1 MPGYM
6 AKDKVKLLLNSSRLK
21 SRRCQGAGDIE
32 MLMSGTMEAP
42 NFVLRCRG
50 TGARAPQHL
59 GEFISGEN
67 LPALD
72 ALTIQ
77 AYYTWRL
84 AGSTGMSL
92 SIMKDGA
99 DVLVSAISA

>member
-1 MPGYM
+1 MT
-6 AKDKVKLLLNSSRLK
+6 
-21 SRRCQGAGDIE
+21 
-32 MLMSGTMEAP
+32 GTTEQP

-67 LPALD
+67 VPPLD
-72 ALTIQ
+72 AMTIQ

-84 AGSTGMSL
+84 AGQAHMQL
-92 SIMKDGA
+92 AIVKDGA
-99 DVLVSAISA
+99 DILLSALP

>member
-1 MPGYM
+1 
-6 AKDKVKLLLNSSRLK
+6 
-21 SRRCQGAGDIE
+21 
-32 MLMSGTMEAP
+32 MEAP
-42 NFVLRCRG
+42 NFVLRCKG

-67 LPALD
+67 VPALD

-84 AGSTGMSL
+84 AGSTNKSL

-99 DVLVSAISA
+99 DVLLSAISV